1 MKDLNAMVRQL
12 GNPTFFASFSA
23 ADRQWKEIVQ
33 CICSQL
39 GKPYD
44 PNMDWATYCDLINEN
59 VVTATRMFHHRV
71 NAFIA
76 EVILAPY
83 DVIGKVVDY
92 FHRVEFQSRGWP
104 HLHCLIWVKGTPQ
117 FGRDSDEAV
126 AAFIGQ
132 HITREVPCAKTQPEL
147 YEQVTSLQTHSSR
160 HSKSCTKGRKSGT
173 CRYNFPRLPS
183 VLKLTS
189 SLWTILRNNTS

>member
-104 HLHCLIWVKGTPQ
+104 HLHCLIWVEGAPQ

-126 AAFIGQ
+126 AAFIDQ
-132 HITREVPCAKTQPEL
+132 HISVRCHVQTPTLNCMNKSPRFRRIHQGIPKVVRRVGSLVHVAT
-147 YEQVTSLQTHSSR
+147 TSHVCHL
-160 HSKSCTKGRKSGT
+160 C
-173 CRYNFPRLPS
+173 
-183 VLKLTS
+183 
-189 SLWTILRNNTS
+189 